1 MKSISLPCSVRATR
15 LISRVGL
22 GLAAALVL
30 STPAFA
36 ASVAPSSYQ
45 FILKGGGNLN
55 QPSIIWPC
63 GWTFQLQTTSST
75 GGTMTGGV
83 GDTNS
88 GCDGFTVAPT
98 TWSVTSATTG
108 VFHGLNFQRPAS
120 GFYCWTPANVPF
132 TIMKSGN
139 NVTSFFFNGVYFG
152 SNCYFNANLNT
163 GAALTVT

>member
-1 MKSISLPCSVRATR
+1 MKMAVRA
-15 LISRVGL
+15 VL
-22 GLAAALVL
+22 GALATLALA
-30 STPAFA
+30 SPSFA
-36 ASVAPSSYQ
+36 ATVAPTSYP
-45 FILKGGGNLN
+45 FTLKGGGNLN

-63 GWTFQLQTTSST
+63 GWTFQMQTSAPT

-83 GDTNS
+83 GDTNP

-98 TWSVTSATTG
+98 TWSATSATTG

-120 GFYCWTPANVPF
+120 GFYCWTPADVPF
-132 TIMKSGN
+132 TFLKSGN

-163 GAALTVT
+163 GAALTVVP